1 MKKSSPTDDTDPAQ
15 SRDYNPYIRQIAGLD
30 DPKSA
35 EVFARI
41 LLVFVA
47 VITTAIVLDMGVLL
61 IWYAVYVSV
70 LLADQAL
77 SEASRSQSS
86 LRWYIAQLSLVVLQS
101 FVVAFLA
108 ILLWQGESPLHAFA
122 ALLTVTAAMIRS
134 LLLRSLNIA
143 LLICDAVPIVAALLL
158 MAASMLEQSGDPEK
172 AIAAVI
178 MALCLSSYFFV
189 AVWQHAVKRRTYD
202 KSQQV
207 LFQAQ
212 KIKALGALTGG
223 VAHDFNNLLTVTMG
237 NLELYEQ
244 TESEEER
251 KQLVQDAY
259 DAAHRGSQLTRH
271 LLSYARRAPLLESHT
286 QIGDAIE
293 DLRKLLV
300 PTLPASIALELQVA
314 PDLPK
319 IMIDPCQ
326 LQSALLN
333 LAINARDA
341 MPKGG
346 RLTISGLLADEGT
359 RTVVFQVA
367 DTGTGMTPA
376 QIEQAKEPFF
386 STKPY
391 ETGSGL
397 GLSSVTGFVEQS
409 RGKLEIRSKP
419 GKGTTV
425 RLLFSGLSQS

>member
-1 MKKSSPTDDTDPAQ
+1 
-15 SRDYNPYIRQIAGLD
+15 
-30 DPKSA
+30 
-35 EVFARI
+35 
-41 LLVFVA
+41 
-47 VITTAIVLDMGVLL
+47 
-61 IWYAVYVSV
+61 
-70 LLADQAL
+70 
-77 SEASRSQSS
+77 
-86 LRWYIAQLSLVVLQS
+86 
-101 FVVAFLA
+101 
-108 ILLWQGESPLHAFA
+108 
-122 ALLTVTAAMIRS
+122 
-134 LLLRSLNIA
+134 
-143 LLICDAVPIVAALLL
+143 
-158 MAASMLEQSGDPEK
+158 
-172 AIAAVI
+172 
-178 MALCLSSYFFV
+178 
-189 AVWQHAVKRRTYD
+189 
-202 KSQQV
+202 
-207 LFQAQ
+207 
-212 KIKALGALTGG
+212 
-223 VAHDFNNLLTVTMG
+223 
-237 NLELYEQ
+237 
-244 TESEEER
+244 
-251 KQLVQDAY
+251 
-259 DAAHRGSQLTRH
+259 
-271 LLSYARRAPLLESHT
+271 LSYARRAPLLESHT

-346 RLTISGLLADEGT
+346 RLTISGLLGDEGT

-386 STKPY
+386 STKPH

-409 RGKLEIRSKP
+409 RGKLEIKSKP